1 MRGKSASEML
11 SALRGHLMLL
21 GAAVLW
27 GCNAPMIK
35 DLQGLGVPALV
46 VADMRAVGAAVAFWV
61 MSLFVGGGERV
72 SVSMLGRLC
81 VAGILCIVLNQV
93 LFTVGVNYT
102 SPIDATVISTMLPI
116 VTMIFAAIIL
126 KESITGMKVVGIAV
140 GAAGALTLV
149 FGGGGSSVGGGLV
162 GDALCFTAQV
172 SCALYMV
179 IFSNTIHR
187 YSVVTLMKWLFLFSA
202 IIVTMVTWPS
212 VVAVDYASL
221 PLKAWGEM
229 LFIVFGGGGSS
240 VGGGLVGDA
249 LCFTAQV
256 SCALYMVIFSNTIH
270 RYSVVTLMKWL
281 FLFSAIIVT
290 MVTWP
295 SVVAVDYAS
304 LPLKAWGEMLFI
316 VFGGTFVSYIFFTG
330 GQKLLRPT
338 VVSMYN
344 YVQPIV
350 ATVLS
355 VAMGVGSFG
364 VGKVISMAMVFAG
377 VYIVTHAKNSTAKG

>member
-1 MRGKSASEML
+1 MRGKSTSEML

-212 VVAVDYASL
+212 VVS
-221 PLKAWGEM
+221 
-229 LFIVFGGGGSS
+229 
-240 VGGGLVGDA
+240 
-249 LCFTAQV
+249 
-256 SCALYMVIFSNTIH
+256 
-270 RYSVVTLMKWL
+270 
-281 FLFSAIIVT
+281 
-290 MVTWP
+290 
-295 SVVAVDYAS
+295 VDYAS

>member
-1 MRGKSASEML
+1 ML

-149 FGGGGSSVGGGLV
+149 F
-162 GDALCFTAQV
+162 
-172 SCALYMV
+172 
-179 IFSNTIHR
+179 
-187 YSVVTLMKWLFLFSA
+187 
-202 IIVTMVTWPS
+202 
-212 VVAVDYASL
+212 
-221 PLKAWGEM
+221 
-229 LFIVFGGGGSS
+229 GGGSS

>member
-1 MRGKSASEML
+1 MRGKSTSEML

-229 LFIVFGGGGSS
+229 
-240 VGGGLVGDA
+240 
-249 LCFTAQV
+249 
-256 SCALYMVIFSNTIH
+256 M
-270 RYSVVTLMKWL
+270 
-281 FLFSAIIVT
+281 
-290 MVTWP
+290 
-295 SVVAVDYAS
+295 
-304 LPLKAWGEMLFI
+304 FI

-355 VAMGVGSFG
+355 VAMGVGTFG
-364 VGKVISMAMVFAG
+364 VGKVTSMAMVFAG

>member
-1 MRGKSASEML
+1 MRGKSTSEML

-72 SVSMLGRLC
+72 SLSMLGRLC

-229 LFIVFGGGGSS
+229 LFIVFGG
-240 VGGGLVGDA
+240 
-249 LCFTAQV
+249 
-256 SCALYMVIFSNTIH
+256 
-270 RYSVVTLMKWL
+270 
-281 FLFSAIIVT
+281 
-290 MVTWP
+290 
-295 SVVAVDYAS
+295 
-304 LPLKAWGEMLFI
+304 
-316 VFGGTFVSYIFFTG
+316 TFVSYIFFTD

-355 VAMGVGSFG
+355 VAMGVGTFG
-364 VGKVISMAMVFAG
+364 VGKVTSMAMVFAG
-377 VYIVTHAKNSTAKG
+377 VYIVTHAKNSTAKW

>member
-1 MRGKSASEML
+1 
-11 SALRGHLMLL
+11 
-21 GAAVLW
+21 
-27 GCNAPMIK
+27 
-35 DLQGLGVPALV
+35 
-46 VADMRAVGAAVAFWV
+46 
-61 MSLFVGGGERV
+61 
-72 SVSMLGRLC
+72 
-81 VAGILCIVLNQV
+81 
-93 LFTVGVNYT
+93 
-102 SPIDATVISTMLPI
+102 MLPI

-229 LFIVFGGGGSS
+229 LFIVFGG
-240 VGGGLVGDA
+240 
-249 LCFTAQV
+249 
-256 SCALYMVIFSNTIH
+256 
-270 RYSVVTLMKWL
+270 
-281 FLFSAIIVT
+281 
-290 MVTWP
+290 
-295 SVVAVDYAS
+295 
-304 LPLKAWGEMLFI
+304 
-316 VFGGTFVSYIFFTG
+316 TFVSYIFFTD

-355 VAMGVGSFG
+355 VAMGVGTFG

>member
-1 MRGKSASEML
+1 MRGKSTSEML

-116 VTMIFAAIIL
+116 VTMVFAAIIL

-212 VVAVDYASL
+212 VVS
-221 PLKAWGEM
+221 
-229 LFIVFGGGGSS
+229 
-240 VGGGLVGDA
+240 
-249 LCFTAQV
+249 
-256 SCALYMVIFSNTIH
+256 
-270 RYSVVTLMKWL
+270 
-281 FLFSAIIVT
+281 
-290 MVTWP
+290 
-295 SVVAVDYAS
+295 VDYAS

-355 VAMGVGSFG
+355 VAMGVGTFG

>member
-1 MRGKSASEML
+1 MRGKSTSEML

-149 FGGGGSSVGGGLV
+149 FGGGSS
-162 GDALCFTAQV
+162 A
-172 SCALYMV
+172 
-179 IFSNTIHR
+179 
-187 YSVVTLMKWLFLFSA
+187 
-202 IIVTMVTWPS
+202 
-212 VVAVDYASL
+212 
-221 PLKAWGEM
+221 
-229 LFIVFGGGGSS
+229 
-240 VGGGLVGDA
+240 GGGLVGDA

>member
-1 MRGKSASEML
+1 MRGKSTSEML

-116 VTMIFAAIIL
+116 VTMVFAAIIL

-149 FGGGGSSVGGGLV
+149 FGGGGSS
-162 GDALCFTAQV
+162 A
-172 SCALYMV
+172 
-179 IFSNTIHR
+179 
-187 YSVVTLMKWLFLFSA
+187 
-202 IIVTMVTWPS
+202 
-212 VVAVDYASL
+212 
-221 PLKAWGEM
+221 
-229 LFIVFGGGGSS
+229 
-240 VGGGLVGDA
+240 GGGLVGDA

>member
-1 MRGKSASEML
+1 MRGKSTSEML
-11 SALRGHLMLL
+11 SALREHLMLL

-116 VTMIFAAIIL
+116 VTMVFAAIIL

-140 GAAGALTLV
+140 GAAGALTL
-149 FGGGGSSVGGGLV
+149 
-162 GDALCFTAQV
+162 
-172 SCALYMV
+172 
-179 IFSNTIHR
+179 
-187 YSVVTLMKWLFLFSA
+187 
-202 IIVTMVTWPS
+202 
-212 VVAVDYASL
+212 
-221 PLKAWGEM
+221 
-229 LFIVFGGGGSS
+229 VFGGGGSS

-377 VYIVTHAKNSTAKG
+377 VYIVTHAKNYTAKG

>member
-1 MRGKSASEML
+1 ML

-116 VTMIFAAIIL
+116 VTMIFTAIIL

-149 FGGGGSSVGGGLV
+149 F
-162 GDALCFTAQV
+162 
-172 SCALYMV
+172 
-179 IFSNTIHR
+179 
-187 YSVVTLMKWLFLFSA
+187 
-202 IIVTMVTWPS
+202 
-212 VVAVDYASL
+212 
-221 PLKAWGEM
+221 
-229 LFIVFGGGGSS
+229 GGGSS

-355 VAMGVGSFG
+355 VAMGVGTFG
-364 VGKVISMAMVFAG
+364 VG
-377 VYIVTHAKNSTAKG
+377 

>member
-1 MRGKSASEML
+1 MRGKSTSEML

-149 FGGGGSSVGGGLV
+149 FGGGGSSAGGGLV
-162 GDALCFTAQV
+162 GNALCFTAQV

-187 YSVVTLMKWLFLFSA
+187 YSVVTLMKWLFF
-202 IIVTMVTWPS
+202 
-212 VVAVDYASL
+212 
-221 PLKAWGEM
+221 
-229 LFIVFGGGGSS
+229 
-240 VGGGLVGDA
+240 
-249 LCFTAQV
+249 
-256 SCALYMVIFSNTIH
+256 
-270 RYSVVTLMKWL
+270 
-281 FLFSAIIVT
+281 FSAIIVT

-355 VAMGVGSFG
+355 VAMGVSTFG

>member
-1 MRGKSASEML
+1 MRGKSTSEML

-149 FGGGGSSVGGGLV
+149 FGGGGSSAGGGLV

-229 LFIVFGGGGSS
+229 LFIVF
-240 VGGGLVGDA
+240 D
-249 LCFTAQV
+249 
-256 SCALYMVIFSNTIH
+256 
-270 RYSVVTLMKWL
+270 
-281 FLFSAIIVT
+281 
-290 MVTWP
+290 
-295 SVVAVDYAS
+295 
-304 LPLKAWGEMLFI
+304 
-316 VFGGTFVSYIFFTG
+316 GTFLSYIFFTG

-355 VAMGVGSFG
+355 VAMGVGTFG

>member
-1 MRGKSASEML
+1 MRGKSTSEML

-35 DLQGLGVPALV
+35 DLQELGVPALV

-149 FGGGGSSVGGGLV
+149 F
-162 GDALCFTAQV
+162 
-172 SCALYMV
+172 
-179 IFSNTIHR
+179 
-187 YSVVTLMKWLFLFSA
+187 
-202 IIVTMVTWPS
+202 
-212 VVAVDYASL
+212 
-221 PLKAWGEM
+221 
-229 LFIVFGGGGSS
+229 GGGSS

-355 VAMGVGSFG
+355 VAMGVGTFG
-364 VGKVISMAMVFAG
+364 VGKVTSMAMVFAG

>member
-1 MRGKSASEML
+1 MRGKSTSEML

-149 FGGGGSSVGGGLV
+149 FGGGGSSAGGGLV

-212 VVAVDYASL
+212 VVS
-221 PLKAWGEM
+221 
-229 LFIVFGGGGSS
+229 
-240 VGGGLVGDA
+240 
-249 LCFTAQV
+249 
-256 SCALYMVIFSNTIH
+256 
-270 RYSVVTLMKWL
+270 
-281 FLFSAIIVT
+281 
-290 MVTWP
+290 
-295 SVVAVDYAS
+295 VDYAS

-355 VAMGVGSFG
+355 VAMGVGTFG
-364 VGKVISMAMVFAG
+364 VGKVISMAMVFVG

>member
-1 MRGKSASEML
+1 ML

-149 FGGGGSSVGGGLV
+149 FGGG
-162 GDALCFTAQV
+162 
-172 SCALYMV
+172 
-179 IFSNTIHR
+179 
-187 YSVVTLMKWLFLFSA
+187 
-202 IIVTMVTWPS
+202 
-212 VVAVDYASL
+212 
-221 PLKAWGEM
+221 
-229 LFIVFGGGGSS
+229 SS

-364 VGKVISMAMVFAG
+364 VGKVISMSMVFAG

>member
-1 MRGKSASEML
+1 MRGKSTSEML

-149 FGGGGSSVGGGLV
+149 FGGGSSVGGGL
-162 GDALCFTAQV
+162 
-172 SCALYMV
+172 
-179 IFSNTIHR
+179 I
-187 YSVVTLMKWLFLFSA
+187 
-202 IIVTMVTWPS
+202 
-212 VVAVDYASL
+212 
-221 PLKAWGEM
+221 
-229 LFIVFGGGGSS
+229 
-240 VGGGLVGDA
+240 GDA

-316 VFGGTFVSYIFFTG
+316 VFGGTFVSYIFFTD

-355 VAMGVGSFG
+355 VAMGVGTFG
-364 VGKVISMAMVFAG
+364 VGKVTSMAMVFAG

>member
-1 MRGKSASEML
+1 MRGKSTSEML

-149 FGGGGSSVGGGLV
+149 FGGG
-162 GDALCFTAQV
+162 
-172 SCALYMV
+172 
-179 IFSNTIHR
+179 
-187 YSVVTLMKWLFLFSA
+187 
-202 IIVTMVTWPS
+202 
-212 VVAVDYASL
+212 
-221 PLKAWGEM
+221 
-229 LFIVFGGGGSS
+229 SS

-330 GQKLLRPT
+330 GQKLLRPM

-355 VAMGVGSFG
+355 VAMGVGTFG

>member
-1 MRGKSASEML
+1 MRGKSTSEML

-116 VTMIFAAIIL
+116 VTMVFAAIIL

-149 FGGGGSSVGGGLV
+149 FGGGGSSVGGGL
-162 GDALCFTAQV
+162 L
-172 SCALYMV
+172 
-179 IFSNTIHR
+179 
-187 YSVVTLMKWLFLFSA
+187 
-202 IIVTMVTWPS
+202 
-212 VVAVDYASL
+212 
-221 PLKAWGEM
+221 
-229 LFIVFGGGGSS
+229 
-240 VGGGLVGDA
+240 GDA

>member
-1 MRGKSASEML
+1 MRGKSTSEML

-149 FGGGGSSVGGGLV
+149 FGGGGSSAGSGLL

-229 LFIVFGGGGSS
+229 
-240 VGGGLVGDA
+240 
-249 LCFTAQV
+249 
-256 SCALYMVIFSNTIH
+256 M
-270 RYSVVTLMKWL
+270 
-281 FLFSAIIVT
+281 
-290 MVTWP
+290 
-295 SVVAVDYAS
+295 
-304 LPLKAWGEMLFI
+304 FI

-355 VAMGVGSFG
+355 VAMGVGTFG
-364 VGKVISMAMVFAG
+364 VGKVISMAMVFVG

>member
-1 MRGKSASEML
+1 MRGKSTSEML

-35 DLQGLGVPALV
+35 DLQELGVPALV

-149 FGGGGSSVGGGLV
+149 F
-162 GDALCFTAQV
+162 
-172 SCALYMV
+172 
-179 IFSNTIHR
+179 
-187 YSVVTLMKWLFLFSA
+187 
-202 IIVTMVTWPS
+202 
-212 VVAVDYASL
+212 
-221 PLKAWGEM
+221 
-229 LFIVFGGGGSS
+229 GGGSS

-355 VAMGVGSFG
+355 VAMGVGTFG
-364 VGKVISMAMVFAG
+364 VGKVISMAMVFVG

>member
-1 MRGKSASEML
+1 MRGKSTSEML

-229 LFIVFGGGGSS
+229 LFIVFGG
-240 VGGGLVGDA
+240 
-249 LCFTAQV
+249 
-256 SCALYMVIFSNTIH
+256 
-270 RYSVVTLMKWL
+270 
-281 FLFSAIIVT
+281 
-290 MVTWP
+290 
-295 SVVAVDYAS
+295 
-304 LPLKAWGEMLFI
+304 
-316 VFGGTFVSYIFFTG
+316 TFVSYIFFTD

-355 VAMGVGSFG
+355 VAMGVGTFG
-364 VGKVISMAMVFAG
+364 VGKVTSMAMVFAG

>member
-1 MRGKSASEML
+1 MRGKSTSEML

-229 LFIVFGGGGSS
+229 LFIVFGG
-240 VGGGLVGDA
+240 
-249 LCFTAQV
+249 T
-256 SCALYMVIFSNTIH
+256 
-270 RYSVVTLMKWL
+270 
-281 FLFSAIIVT
+281 FL
-290 MVTWP
+290 
-295 SVVAVDYAS
+295 
-304 LPLKAWGEMLFI
+304 
-316 VFGGTFVSYIFFTG
+316 SYIFFTG

>member
-1 MRGKSASEML
+1 MRGKSTSEML

-149 FGGGGSSVGGGLV
+149 FGGGGSSAGGGL
-162 GDALCFTAQV
+162 L
-172 SCALYMV
+172 
-179 IFSNTIHR
+179 
-187 YSVVTLMKWLFLFSA
+187 
-202 IIVTMVTWPS
+202 
-212 VVAVDYASL
+212 
-221 PLKAWGEM
+221 
-229 LFIVFGGGGSS
+229 
-240 VGGGLVGDA
+240 GDA

>member
-1 MRGKSASEML
+1 MRGKSTSEML

-229 LFIVFGGGGSS
+229 LFIVFGG
-240 VGGGLVGDA
+240 
-249 LCFTAQV
+249 
-256 SCALYMVIFSNTIH
+256 
-270 RYSVVTLMKWL
+270 
-281 FLFSAIIVT
+281 
-290 MVTWP
+290 
-295 SVVAVDYAS
+295 
-304 LPLKAWGEMLFI
+304 
-316 VFGGTFVSYIFFTG
+316 TFVSYIFFTD

-338 VVSMYN
+338 EVSMYN

-355 VAMGVGSFG
+355 VAMGVGTFG

>member
-1 MRGKSASEML
+1 ML

-72 SVSMLGRLC
+72 SLSMLGRLC

-116 VTMIFAAIIL
+116 VTMVFAAIIL

-149 FGGGGSSVGGGLV
+149 FGGGGSSAGGGLL

-229 LFIVFGGGGSS
+229 
-240 VGGGLVGDA
+240 
-249 LCFTAQV
+249 
-256 SCALYMVIFSNTIH
+256 M
-270 RYSVVTLMKWL
+270 
-281 FLFSAIIVT
+281 
-290 MVTWP
+290 
-295 SVVAVDYAS
+295 
-304 LPLKAWGEMLFI
+304 FI

>member
-1 MRGKSASEML
+1 ML

-149 FGGGGSSVGGGLV
+149 FGGGLV

-212 VVAVDYASL
+212 
-221 PLKAWGEM
+221 G
-229 LFIVFGGGGSS
+229 
-240 VGGGLVGDA
+240 
-249 LCFTAQV
+249 
-256 SCALYMVIFSNTIH
+256 
-270 RYSVVTLMKWL
+270 
-281 FLFSAIIVT
+281 
-290 MVTWP
+290 
-295 SVVAVDYAS
+295 VAVDYAS

-316 VFGGTFVSYIFFTG
+316 VFGGTFVSYIFFTD

>member
-1 MRGKSASEML
+1 MRGKSTSEML

-229 LFIVFGGGGSS
+229 LFIVFGG
-240 VGGGLVGDA
+240 
-249 LCFTAQV
+249 T
-256 SCALYMVIFSNTIH
+256 
-270 RYSVVTLMKWL
+270 
-281 FLFSAIIVT
+281 FL
-290 MVTWP
+290 
-295 SVVAVDYAS
+295 
-304 LPLKAWGEMLFI
+304 
-316 VFGGTFVSYIFFTG
+316 SYIFFTG

-355 VAMGVGSFG
+355 VAMGVGTFG
-364 VGKVISMAMVFAG
+364 VGKVISMAMVFVG

>member
-1 MRGKSASEML
+1 MRGKSTSEML

-149 FGGGGSSVGGGLV
+149 FGGG
-162 GDALCFTAQV
+162 
-172 SCALYMV
+172 
-179 IFSNTIHR
+179 
-187 YSVVTLMKWLFLFSA
+187 
-202 IIVTMVTWPS
+202 
-212 VVAVDYASL
+212 
-221 PLKAWGEM
+221 
-229 LFIVFGGGGSS
+229 SS

-364 VGKVISMAMVFAG
+364 VGKVTSMAMVFAG

>member
-1 MRGKSASEML
+1 MRGKSTSEML

-229 LFIVFGGGGSS
+229 LFIVFGG
-240 VGGGLVGDA
+240 
-249 LCFTAQV
+249 
-256 SCALYMVIFSNTIH
+256 
-270 RYSVVTLMKWL
+270 
-281 FLFSAIIVT
+281 
-290 MVTWP
+290 
-295 SVVAVDYAS
+295 
-304 LPLKAWGEMLFI
+304 
-316 VFGGTFVSYIFFTG
+316 TFVSYIFFTD

-338 VVSMYN
+338 VASMYN

-355 VAMGVGSFG
+355 VAMGVGTFG

>member
-1 MRGKSASEML
+1 MRGKSTSEML

-149 FGGGGSSVGGGLV
+149 FGGGGSS
-162 GDALCFTAQV
+162 A
-172 SCALYMV
+172 
-179 IFSNTIHR
+179 
-187 YSVVTLMKWLFLFSA
+187 
-202 IIVTMVTWPS
+202 
-212 VVAVDYASL
+212 
-221 PLKAWGEM
+221 
-229 LFIVFGGGGSS
+229 
-240 VGGGLVGDA
+240 GGGLVGDA

-355 VAMGVGSFG
+355 VAMGVGTFG
-364 VGKVISMAMVFAG
+364 VGKVISMVMVFAG

>member
-1 MRGKSASEML
+1 ML

-72 SVSMLGRLC
+72 SVSMLRRLC

-149 FGGGGSSVGGGLV
+149 F
-162 GDALCFTAQV
+162 
-172 SCALYMV
+172 
-179 IFSNTIHR
+179 
-187 YSVVTLMKWLFLFSA
+187 
-202 IIVTMVTWPS
+202 
-212 VVAVDYASL
+212 
-221 PLKAWGEM
+221 
-229 LFIVFGGGGSS
+229 GGGSS

-364 VGKVISMAMVFAG
+364 VGKVISMTMVFAG
-377 VYIVTHAKNSTAKG
+377 VYIVTHANNSTAKG

>member
-1 MRGKSASEML
+1 MRGKSTSEML

-149 FGGGGSSVGGGLV
+149 FGGGGSSAGGGLL

-212 VVAVDYASL
+212 VVS
-221 PLKAWGEM
+221 
-229 LFIVFGGGGSS
+229 
-240 VGGGLVGDA
+240 
-249 LCFTAQV
+249 
-256 SCALYMVIFSNTIH
+256 
-270 RYSVVTLMKWL
+270 
-281 FLFSAIIVT
+281 
-290 MVTWP
+290 
-295 SVVAVDYAS
+295 VDYAS

-355 VAMGVGSFG
+355 VAMGVGTFG

>member
-1 MRGKSASEML
+1 MRGKSTSEML

-72 SVSMLGRLC
+72 SLSMLGRLC

-149 FGGGGSSVGGGLV
+149 FGGGGSSAGGGLL

-229 LFIVFGGGGSS
+229 
-240 VGGGLVGDA
+240 
-249 LCFTAQV
+249 
-256 SCALYMVIFSNTIH
+256 M
-270 RYSVVTLMKWL
+270 
-281 FLFSAIIVT
+281 
-290 MVTWP
+290 
-295 SVVAVDYAS
+295 
-304 LPLKAWGEMLFI
+304 FI

>member
-1 MRGKSASEML
+1 MRGKSTSEML

-149 FGGGGSSVGGGLV
+149 FGGG
-162 GDALCFTAQV
+162 
-172 SCALYMV
+172 
-179 IFSNTIHR
+179 
-187 YSVVTLMKWLFLFSA
+187 
-202 IIVTMVTWPS
+202 
-212 VVAVDYASL
+212 
-221 PLKAWGEM
+221 
-229 LFIVFGGGGSS
+229 SS

-355 VAMGVGSFG
+355 VAMGVGTFG
-364 VGKVISMAMVFAG
+364 VGKVTSMAMVFAG

>member
-1 MRGKSASEML
+1 MRGKSTSEML

-149 FGGGGSSVGGGLV
+149 FGGGGSSAGGGLL

-229 LFIVFGGGGSS
+229 
-240 VGGGLVGDA
+240 
-249 LCFTAQV
+249 
-256 SCALYMVIFSNTIH
+256 M
-270 RYSVVTLMKWL
+270 
-281 FLFSAIIVT
+281 
-290 MVTWP
+290 
-295 SVVAVDYAS
+295 
-304 LPLKAWGEMLFI
+304 FI

-355 VAMGVGSFG
+355 VAMGVGTFG

>member
-1 MRGKSASEML
+1 MRGKSTSEML

-149 FGGGGSSVGGGLV
+149 FGGGGSSAGGGL
-162 GDALCFTAQV
+162 
-172 SCALYMV
+172 
-179 IFSNTIHR
+179 I
-187 YSVVTLMKWLFLFSA
+187 
-202 IIVTMVTWPS
+202 
-212 VVAVDYASL
+212 
-221 PLKAWGEM
+221 
-229 LFIVFGGGGSS
+229 
-240 VGGGLVGDA
+240 GDA

-355 VAMGVGSFG
+355 VAMGVGTFG

>member
-1 MRGKSASEML
+1 MRGKSTSEML

-116 VTMIFAAIIL
+116 VTMVFAAIIL

-149 FGGGGSSVGGGLV
+149 FGGGGSSAGGGL
-162 GDALCFTAQV
+162 
-172 SCALYMV
+172 
-179 IFSNTIHR
+179 I
-187 YSVVTLMKWLFLFSA
+187 
-202 IIVTMVTWPS
+202 
-212 VVAVDYASL
+212 
-221 PLKAWGEM
+221 
-229 LFIVFGGGGSS
+229 
-240 VGGGLVGDA
+240 GDA

-355 VAMGVGSFG
+355 VAMGVGTFG
-364 VGKVISMAMVFAG
+364 VGKVTSMAMVFAG

>member
-1 MRGKSASEML
+1 ML

-116 VTMIFAAIIL
+116 VTMIFTAIIL

-149 FGGGGSSVGGGLV
+149 F
-162 GDALCFTAQV
+162 
-172 SCALYMV
+172 
-179 IFSNTIHR
+179 
-187 YSVVTLMKWLFLFSA
+187 
-202 IIVTMVTWPS
+202 
-212 VVAVDYASL
+212 
-221 PLKAWGEM
+221 
-229 LFIVFGGGGSS
+229 GGGSS

-355 VAMGVGSFG
+355 VAMGVGTFG
-364 VGKVISMAMVFAG
+364 VGKVTSMAMVFAG

>member
-1 MRGKSASEML
+1 MRGKSTSEML

-149 FGGGGSSVGGGLV
+149 FGGGGSSAGGGLI

-229 LFIVFGGGGSS
+229 
-240 VGGGLVGDA
+240 
-249 LCFTAQV
+249 
-256 SCALYMVIFSNTIH
+256 M
-270 RYSVVTLMKWL
+270 
-281 FLFSAIIVT
+281 
-290 MVTWP
+290 
-295 SVVAVDYAS
+295 
-304 LPLKAWGEMLFI
+304 FI